1 MSSKPKANRSEG
13 RSSQLLLA
21 FLFLGIRIAFPGRP
35 PPPPRRDR
43 NCALGPQQKPESV
56 RAREG
61 EAASPGDALLLQG
74 EPLSV
79 KYHQRQP
86 RPHHFGPPNG
96 IDRPSLT
103 GYSSRR
109 QRKKDEPGTR
119 GRGGPAGGAMPLPQ
133 ARDPREAGPA
143 RHPPAAEG
151 RGVSCGRTARR
162 DPPSGAPAAAAD
174 AHSARAHP
182 AAAAAP
188 GRMRKTDKAAR
199 RRRPRGRAPG
209 RRTRPRAANADPRPR
224 ARPPASAPH
233 LISGRVRAAAPRTN
247 QCSPHAARRNAGSA
261 AAHTIPARPPAPG
274 RPGARSGC
282 SLASRRTTEQPS
294 CAPSPRRSSP
304 LALLRSFAPS
314 LPPISSSPSAASPP
328 TPPTCQP
335 SAPPTDG
342 RG

>member
-1 MSSKPKANRSEG
+1 MSRGLEAGGDRRAARCRSPE
-13 RSSQLLLA
+13 
-21 FLFLGIRIAFPGRP
+21 LGIPG
-35 PPPPRRDR
+35 
-43 NCALGPQQKPESV
+43 
-56 RAREG
+56 
-61 EAASPGDALLLQG
+61 
-74 EPLSV
+74 
-79 KYHQRQP
+79 
-86 RPHHFGPPNG
+86 
-96 IDRPSLT
+96 
-103 GYSSRR
+103 
-109 QRKKDEPGTR
+109 
-119 GRGGPAGGAMPLPQ
+119 GR
-133 ARDPREAGPA
+133 AGP
-143 RHPPAAEG
+143 
-151 RGVSCGRTARR
+151 
-162 DPPSGAPAAAAD
+162 PPSGGRGQRGQLWKDRPPRSPSRAPAAAAD

-182 AAAAAP
+182 AAAAAAVARP
-188 GRMRKTDKAAR
+188 PRRPREDEKDKAAR

-314 LPPISSSPSAASPP
+314 LPPISSSPSAASPQP
-328 TPPTCQP
+328 RPLASPPPRPQMGVDKHLP
-335 SAPPTDG
+335 IG
-342 RG
+342 RRRPRLLSLPYI